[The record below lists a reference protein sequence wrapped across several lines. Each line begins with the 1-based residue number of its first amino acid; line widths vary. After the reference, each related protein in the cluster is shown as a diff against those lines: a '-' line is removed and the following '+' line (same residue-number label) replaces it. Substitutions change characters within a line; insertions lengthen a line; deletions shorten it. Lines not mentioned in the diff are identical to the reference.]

1 MVRDIQN
8 FKDLQVWQR
17 GFALTKIVYQLTES
31 FPKSQQY
38 VLANQM
44 QRVALSIPSNIAEG
58 FNRKTTKEYKQFLS
72 IALGSAS
79 ELETQLLLA
88 IDLGYIP
95 SHHLES
101 LNESVDAL
109 SRMLRALI
117 VKLEARVAA

>member
-1 MVRDIQN
+1 MVREVQN

-17 GFALTKIVYQLTES
+17 GFALTKVVYQLTEQ

-38 VLANQM
+38 ILASQM
-44 QRVALSIPSNIAEG
+44 QRAAVSIPSNIAEG
-58 FNRKTTKEYKQFLS
+58 FNRKTTKEYKHFLS
-72 IALGSAS
+72 IALGSTS

-95 SHHLES
+95 HHHLES

-117 VKLEARVAA
+117 VKLEARVAT